1 MAPTPP
7 NFGRSSFLVKK
18 KTTKLI
24 IKDVFLIKYW
34 EVGVWGGVAF
44 KILFHSSN
52 TGRYNSI
59 SNVYNLLIR

>member
-1 MAPTPP
+1 MAPTPPP

-34 EVGVWGGVAF
+34 EVGVWGGGEWHLKSSFTVATLGDTTAF
-44 KILFHSSN
+44 QMYII
-52 TGRYNSI
+52 Y
-59 SNVYNLLIR
+59 